1 MNTHLNLSQL
11 GWRTFFQQQVTLDEL
26 ETTLIARV
34 IAYHRDHFIAQAE
47 NGCHK
52 VQHHSTQS
60 PLTVG
65 DWLLLKQHE
74 QHWLYYR
81 LLERLT
87 VLSRKGAGSKLTEQL
102 IAANIDTLFIV
113 SSHNKDF
120 NLSRFE
126 RYLALAHQSGCTP
139 VVVLTK
145 RDQCEEPEQHLAQ
158 LAELDRH
165 LIVLS
170 VNALDNLSIE
180 QLRPWCSSGQTVA
193 FVGSSGVG
201 KSSLVNGLS
210 ELPVATTAGIRED
223 DSKGRHTTT
232 HRALHVLEGGALL
245 LDTPGVRELQLAD
258 CQHGVELAF
267 SEISELAEQCRFADC
282 YHQQEPGCKVQQA
295 LQQGR
300 LTQRRLDNY
309 HKLLKEQQHNAR
321 SLAQLRSHDRSLGR
335 FYRNVQKDMRNLKGR

>member
-1 MNTHLNLSQL
+1 MDTHLNLSQL
-11 GWRTFFQQQVTLDEL
+11 GWRAFFQQQVTLDEL

-34 IAYHRDHFIAQAE
+34 IAYHRDHFIVQAE

-52 VQHHSTQS
+52 VQHHPSQN
-60 PLTVG
+60 PLAVG
-65 DWLLLKQHE
+65 DWLLLKQHA

-81 LLERLT
+81 QLERFT
-87 VLSRKGAGSKLTEQL
+87 VISRKGAGSKITEQL

-139 VVVLTK
+139 VMVLTK
-145 RDQCEEPEQHLAQ
+145 RDQCQQPEQYLAK

-180 QLRPWCSSGQTVA
+180 QLRPWCNSGQTVA

-210 ELPVATTAGIRED
+210 ELPVATTAKIRED

-232 HRALHVLEGGALL
+232 YRALHLLGSGALL
-245 LDTPGVRELQLAD
+245 LDTPGIRELQLA
-258 CQHGVELAF
+258 
-267 SEISELAEQCRFADC
+267 
-282 YHQQEPGCKVQQA
+282 GC
-295 LQQGR
+295 
-300 LTQRRLDNY
+300 
-309 HKLLKEQQHNAR
+309 
-321 SLAQLRSHDRSLGR
+321 
-335 FYRNVQKDMRNLKGR
+335 